1 MVPESQGAYLENTGS
16 GDGDGDDSSG
26 DADDS
31 CGDGD
36 ADDDGNVADDG
47 DADDSGDDE
56 PEELCEELGVITRV
70 DGLQNSEQALFI
82 LSTWPPVIAH
92 DFNNSSL
99 A

>member
-16 GDGDGDDSSG
+16 GDGDDSSG

-47 DADDSGDDE
+47 DGDADDSGDDE
-56 PEELCEELGVITRV
+56 PEELCEELGVNARV